1 MLPTPT
7 INLKPKEIG
16 DVGIDIDDFNEI
28 ETRFDALEKELEY
41 LYGHALF
48 GMHTLDERGVFV
60 SINAQELTWLG
71 YKQQEV
77 IGQLKFIDV
86 LTAESREH
94 YISHIENQL
103 KTGITQDIDLAL
115 ISNTQVIKHVTLYV
129 TPVLDSDGE
138 LIKHRAVLFNI
149 DERKSIEKQL
159 NIATTAFEF
168 QQGVIVTDANCIILQ
183 VNHAFTRITG
193 YAAEDVIGQVPRL
206 LNSGVQ
212 ENTFYNDMW
221 QSVTNTGSWEGEVF
235 NRRKDGNVYTEYSTI
250 TAVKDSHD
258 VVINYVVT
266 LTDICLGRDTLD
278 EIKSFE
284 FYDSLTQLPN
294 RRLFLD
300 RLNQALILSERSG
313 LYGAL
318 LFLDLDQFKTLN
330 DTLGH
335 DIGDL
340 LLEQVA
346 MRLTISMREGD
357 TLARIGGDE
366 FAVLLQN
373 LSEYAVDAAAQTK
386 DVAEKMMATLCQN
399 FQLDTYTYQS
409 TCSIGATL
417 FNRNKLV
424 SDQVLRQA
432 DIALYQSKKEG
443 RNTFHFFDPKMQDA
457 INIRADLEQ
466 QLRKAIEEQQF
477 ELYYQIQVDSLGT
490 PIGAEALI
498 RWIHPERGLI
508 APVSFIS
515 LAEETGQ
522 ILAIGEWV
530 LNQACLQLKAWQ
542 KLEATNEMV
551 LAVNVSAFQFNQT
564 NFVEQVLA
572 TVEHHKINPER
583 LKLELTESMLIN
595 NIADIITKME
605 AINTAG
611 IQFSLDDF
619 GTGYSSLQYLKKLPL
634 NQLKI
639 DQSFVHDIVA
649 DSSDRAIVCAIIN
662 IAHSLDISVIA
673 EGVETVEQRQYLL
686 DNGCAHYQGYLFGK
700 PLPIDE
706 FESLYIKSKS
716 CIAVTH

>member
-159 NIATTAFEF
+159 KIATTAFEF

-235 NRRKDGNVYTEYSTI
+235 NRRKDGNVYTECSTI

>member
-193 YAAEDVIGQVPRL
+193 YAAEDVIGQVPFL

-649 DSSDRAIVCAIIN
+649 DSSDRAIVCAIIK